1 MKPYRGHNLVKRI
14 VWLIAVFAGL
24 CGGWLAAGVM
34 NNQRIDIPRILAPAT
49 QPANPVR

>member
-1 MKPYRGHNLVKRI
+1 MKPFSGRKFAKRI

-34 NNQRIDIPRILAPAT
+34 NDHRVDIPRILAPTT
-49 QPANPVR
+49 QPANTAR